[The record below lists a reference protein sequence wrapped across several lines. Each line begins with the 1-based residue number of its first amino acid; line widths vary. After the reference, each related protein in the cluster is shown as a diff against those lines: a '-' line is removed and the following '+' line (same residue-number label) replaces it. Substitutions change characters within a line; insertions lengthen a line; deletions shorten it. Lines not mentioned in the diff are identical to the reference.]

1 LKFLENRGNADAF
14 EPAPTLESAAAA
26 TAPARATAAPE
37 TYTVTVNGQSYVVEV
52 NEGGDISQVS
62 NTSVNTSSAPAP
74 SVGAGE
80 PVIAPLSGTIWKVLV
95 SAGQQVNEGDAL
107 VILEAMKMETQ
118 IVASKAGVV
127 ASLSVKEGDTVKVGD
142 QLVAIA

>member
-1 LKFLENRGNADAF
+1 
-14 EPAPTLESAAAA
+14 
-26 TAPARATAAPE
+26 
-37 TYTVTVNGQSYVVEV
+37 VTVNGQSYVVEV